1 MFGAHNRPMPLTTG
15 QIKELQSAR
24 DDALIENTAQSIFKY
39 LEELENRRSL
49 VKNRWIWELLQN
61 ARDSSATSPVRV
73 SVRFL
78 RDKLVFKHNGDFF
91 TSKEVSHL
99 IFHGSSK
106 QEQNDGSPLGHFGSG
121 FISTHLIS
129 RTVQVEGFLHN
140 GCSFNF
146 TLDRQGI
153 NPLELRSLMD
163 RSWNAFLDSLETSGA
178 VVGDF
183 STQFT
188 YSLSPQSS
196 DLVESGIRALEICAP
211 FVLVFNPRIA
221 TIEIEHETDRL
232 IFSKEQSS
240 ALEECIITKIHASGN
255 SGERTLLVGSKT
267 CDGLTL
273 AVGAQELDGS
283 LCVNL
288 ADKVPRLFLAFPL
301 HDTEDFCL
309 PLVINSESFTPNEDR
324 GGVFLGT
331 SNTESVK
338 KNEELFSAACAMIPQ
353 LVIALSNRQWANTA
367 SLASLNGSYEKAW
380 VDKVWYRNLLKE
392 KLVDQLRESP
402 FLLNLGG
409 KLIPPQESWI
419 PSGIEDSDLESLWSL
434 AAALR
439 DGADHLPNLCDLK
452 TWSAN
457 LKDWESVC
465 GAEFPEALS
474 LEDLANRVSNCGTV
488 SGLELLLTAGTNSLD
503 WLNSLYALLLKYGL
517 SQLFDDLQILPDQ
530 ELVFHARNLLARDDG
545 IDEVLKDIAENLQ
558 LNIRSRLLN
567 KQVSPDVAEL
577 LHQSSNE
584 EHVLQELLIEIQ
596 KWSGDRDVFERGSL
610 LLFEWLADRK
620 RFDSMELFPFLT
632 TSADVVNLK
641 SASDSRILLAPVGAW
656 PATAQSFAGMFPRSR
671 VIDTRYY
678 QTDVGRAV
686 WQNLGAKGLVHLSPT
701 MKTSTLVEDFL
712 VDFSDDLQHKST
724 TPVEQTQL
732 LFLSEKDVGLIDVA
746 RKRLSKSRE
755 FLRFV
760 LEYVVPADQD
770 ALLEK
775 EVPCECGESHRYLAG
790 NWLMELRKRS
800 WVFVSA
806 NRSARASAAS
816 LSGIVRDHQEL
827 SEQMSQDR
835 GIALLQALGVSPSD
849 FSLRLLAKDE
859 AERVGYIRSVA
870 DLQNAVGNDITKLLA
885 FTSAVRDDPQ
895 IIDLVE
901 IRRKTRDRVN
911 QNQQIGSEI
920 ERLLAESL
928 RIHGLRV
935 TRTGIGSDFE
945 VETDFSED
953 GGEVILT
960 IEGGPQTHL
969 IEIKCTR
976 TDDVRMTPKQAEVAS
991 GSQNRFSL
999 CVVELASQ
1007 DPMQVDIPATAKFVN
1022 DIGTRVE
1029 PLWNNYQ
1036 TIEHSKNQTQ
1046 MQLGDITLEI
1056 AKDFTRF
1063 RVSRAAWE
1071 LGMAFREFVEFIRN
1085 KNRQGT

>member
-1 MFGAHNRPMPLTTG
+1 
-15 QIKELQSAR
+15 
-24 DDALIENTAQSIFKY
+24 
-39 LEELENRRSL
+39 
-49 VKNRWIWELLQN
+49 
-61 ARDSSATSPVRV
+61 
-73 SVRFL
+73 
-78 RDKLVFKHNGDFF
+78 
-91 TSKEVSHL
+91 
-99 IFHGSSK
+99 
-106 QEQNDGSPLGHFGSG
+106 
-121 FISTHLIS
+121 
-129 RTVQVEGFLHN
+129 
-140 GCSFNF
+140 
-146 TLDRQGI
+146 
-153 NPLELRSLMD
+153 
-163 RSWNAFLDSLETSGA
+163 
-178 VVGDF
+178 
-183 STQFT
+183 
-188 YSLSPQSS
+188 
-196 DLVESGIRALEICAP
+196 
-211 FVLVFNPRIA
+211 
-221 TIEIEHETDRL
+221 
-232 IFSKEQSS
+232 
-240 ALEECIITKIHASGN
+240 
-255 SGERTLLVGSKT
+255 
-267 CDGLTL
+267 
-273 AVGAQELDGS
+273 
-283 LCVNL
+283 
-288 ADKVPRLFLAFPL
+288 
-301 HDTEDFCL
+301 
-309 PLVINSESFTPNEDR
+309 
-324 GGVFLGT
+324 
-331 SNTESVK
+331 
-338 KNEELFSAACAMIPQ
+338 
-353 LVIALSNRQWANTA
+353 
-367 SLASLNGSYEKAW
+367 
-380 VDKVWYRNLLKE
+380 
-392 KLVDQLRESP
+392 
-402 FLLNLGG
+402 
-409 KLIPPQESWI
+409 
-419 PSGIEDSDLESLWSL
+419 
-434 AAALR
+434 
-439 DGADHLPNLCDLK
+439 
-452 TWSAN
+452 
-457 LKDWESVC
+457 
-465 GAEFPEALS
+465 
-474 LEDLANRVSNCGTV
+474 
-488 SGLELLLTAGTNSLD
+488 
-503 WLNSLYALLLKYGL
+503 
-517 SQLFDDLQILPDQ
+517 
-530 ELVFHARNLLARDDG
+530 
-545 IDEVLKDIAENLQ
+545 
-558 LNIRSRLLN
+558 
-567 KQVSPDVAEL
+567 
-577 LHQSSNE
+577 
-584 EHVLQELLIEIQ
+584 
-596 KWSGDRDVFERGSL
+596 
-610 LLFEWLADRK
+610 
-620 RFDSMELFPFLT
+620 
-632 TSADVVNLK
+632 
-641 SASDSRILLAPVGAW
+641 
-656 PATAQSFAGMFPRSR
+656 
-671 VIDTRYY
+671 
-678 QTDVGRAV
+678 
-686 WQNLGAKGLVHLSPT
+686 

-724 TPVEQTQL
+724 TPLEQTQL

-770 ALLEK
+770 ALVEK

-991 GSQNRFSL
+991 SSQNRFSL

-1007 DPMQVDIPATAKFVN
+1007 DPMQVDIPATARFVN

-1046 MQLGDITLEI
+1046 MQLGDVTLEI